1 MAYDFN
7 GTEIATT
14 ANGYLENLEDWSED
28 LARHMAGAENIEL
41 TDRHWDLINFLRD
54 AFINENGAQ
63 PNTRKIVKAMSAQW
77 GEKLSQ
83 KDVYALFNGD
93 PSKVAGKFA
102 GVPESKRKGGY

>member
-14 ANGYLENLEDWSED
+14 ATGYLENTEDWSKE
-28 LARHMAGAENIEL
+28 LGTHMAERDNLEL
-41 TDRHWDLINFLRD
+41 SDKHWDLINFLREEFMD
-54 AFINENGAQ
+54 SAST
-63 PNTRKIVKAMSAQW
+63 PNTRNIVKAMGKVW

-93 PSKVAGKFA
+93 PSKIAGKYA

>member
-7 GTEIATT
+7 GTEIETT
-14 ANGYLENLEDWSED
+14 ETGYLVNVDDWSKE
-28 LARHMAGAENIEL
+28 LAVHMASAAGIEL
-41 TDRHWDLINFLRD
+41 TDRHWDLINYLRD
-54 AFINENGAQ
+54 EYIDNNGSQ
-63 PNTRKIVKAMSAQW
+63 PNTRNIVKAMSKKW

-93 PSKVAGKFA
+93 PSKIAGKYA